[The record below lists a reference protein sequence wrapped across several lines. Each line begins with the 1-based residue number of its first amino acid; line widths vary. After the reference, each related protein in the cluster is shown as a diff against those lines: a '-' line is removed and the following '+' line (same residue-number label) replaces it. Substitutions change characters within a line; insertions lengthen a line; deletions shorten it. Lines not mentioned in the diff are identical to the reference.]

1 MIKLFDFYSSEN
13 AKRKEQEALAEQRRA
28 QREAEELKKSKN
40 GKKKSIIL
48 KILKISLIFT
58 TIFIFK
64 KLQSRFFAT
73 CRR

>member
-40 GKKKSIIL
+40 GKKKV
-48 KILKISLIFT
+48 KKT
-58 TIFIFK
+58 T
-64 KLQSRFFAT
+64 LQ
-73 CRR
+73 

>member
-40 GKKKSIIL
+40 GKKKSDIL
-48 KILKISLIFT
+48 KILKFHKIFFHGISFCKPIWLI
-58 TIFIFK
+58 
-64 KLQSRFFAT
+64 RE
-73 CRR
+73 